1 MTGVEFNI
9 EVEAFLDTDAKRR
22 GIEVFRA
29 AFKRAAIADLAA
41 YIDEFNVGKLTFAD
55 DEETPFDTDSAEAV
69 AEFLKSKIARNV
81 DRDLQ
86 LSQAHWTDYLILRRR
101 LFVRLKEARTPELT
115 PWIGKPYTIILNL
128 RKGMLPQPIIGNVFF
143 TVKAYQGDP
152 DECAIVVL
160 ERDAGITVLDAATSR
175 IRVSLDAE
183 QTARFMSGV
192 EYYWDVQVE
201 ADPLVIPLHG
211 VLKPQQPVGGG
222 KAPVITQQPVGGT
235 IVVGEVLSMS
245 VVATGNGLKYQ
256 WRKNGVAIAGA
267 INATYSY
274 TTTATTDSGNYDV
287 VVSNP
292 FGTVTSSVA
301 VWVVATTPIPT
312 APTIVTHPVGGT
324 LTVGQTLTV
333 FVVAAG
339 SPPLSYQWRKN
350 DIAISGANSSS
361 YSKVTTSTADGGSYL
376 CVVSSPFGIVAS
388 NPAIFTVTSGGG
400 PPDETGAL
408 LREDGTPLLREDG
421 SPMLRES
428 ALV

>member
-1 MTGVEFNI
+1 MTGEEFNI

-128 RKGMLPQPIIGNVFF
+128 RKGTLPQPIIGNVLF
-143 TVKAYQGDP
+143 TVKAYKGDP

-267 INATYSY
+267 INSTYSY
-274 TTTATTDSGNYDV
+274 TTTSTGDSGNYDV

-292 FGTVTSSVA
+292 FGSATSNVA
-301 VWVVATTPIPT
+301 VWVVGVVPVGV
-312 APTIVTHPVGGT
+312 APTITTHPVGAT
-324 LTVGQTLTV
+324 LTVGQTINL
-333 FVVAAG
+333 FVGASGTA
-339 SPPLSYQWRKN
+339 PLSYQWKKDGSN
-350 DIAISGANSSS
+350 LAGATSSS
-361 YSKVTTSTADGGSYL
+361 YSHLTTATADSGSYT
-376 CVVSSPFGIVAS
+376 CVVSNGYGSATS
-388 NPAIFTVTSGGG
+388 NAAVVTVTGGT
-400 PPDETGAL
+400 PPVTGAL

-421 SPMLRES
+421 TAYQREA